1 MKSIIE
7 KAEGVQVDRF
17 YSAKFSEIQE
27 LCEIAE
33 RDTGKAIIL
42 AFRYGYLKGTK
53 ALVKRLASCH
63 QEKLRQ
69 LLSVLARNDADF
81 AENVLT
87 YAVCRERALHKAQ
100 EKGGDGNG

>member
-7 KAEGVQVDRF
+7 KTEGVQVDQF
-17 YSAKFSEIQE
+17 YSVKFSEIQE

-53 ALVKRLASCH
+53 VLVKRLASH

-81 AENVLT
+81 AKNVLT

-100 EKGGDGNG
+100 EKGGEENG

>member
-7 KAEGVQVDRF
+7 RTEGVQVDQF
-17 YSAKFSEIQE
+17 YSVKFSEIQE

-53 ALVKRLASCH
+53 VLVKRLASH

-81 AENVLT
+81 AKNVLT

-100 EKGGDGNG
+100 EKGGEENG

>member
-7 KAEGVQVDRF
+7 KTEGVQVDQF
-17 YSAKFSEIQE
+17 YSVKFSEIQE

-53 ALVKRLASCH
+53 VLVKRLASH

-81 AENVLT
+81 AKNVLT
-87 YAVCRERALHKAQ
+87 YAVCQERALHKAQ
-100 EKGGDGNG
+100 EKGGEEDG

>member
-7 KAEGVQVDRF
+7 KTEGVQVDRF
-17 YSAKFSEIQE
+17 YSVKFSEIQE

-33 RDTGKAIIL
+33 RDTGEAIIL

-53 ALVKRLASCH
+53 ALVKRLASH

-81 AENVLT
+81 TKNVLT

-100 EKGGDGNG
+100 EKGGEENG

>member
-7 KAEGVQVDRF
+7 KTEGVQVDQF
-17 YSAKFSEIQE
+17 YSVKFSEIQE

-53 ALVKRLASCH
+53 VLVKRLASH

-69 LLSVLARNDADF
+69 LLSVLAQNDADF
-81 AENVLT
+81 AKNVLNSWQLG
-87 YAVCRERALHKAQ
+87 CSSCWP
-100 EKGGDGNG
+100 

>member
-7 KAEGVQVDRF
+7 KTEGVQVDQF
-17 YSAKFSEIQE
+17 YSVKFSEIQE

-53 ALVKRLASCH
+53 VLVKRLASH

>member
-7 KAEGVQVDRF
+7 KTEGVQVDQF
-17 YSAKFSEIQE
+17 YSVKFSEIQE

-42 AFRYGYLKGTK
+42 AFRYGYLKGTN
-53 ALVKRLASCH
+53 LVKRLASH

-69 LLSVLARNDADF
+69 LLSVLAQNDADF
-81 AENVLT
+81 AKNVLT

-100 EKGGDGNG
+100 EKGGEENG